1 MKSRTLGVVAA
12 LVALPTAAVLI
23 PSRLDGATS
32 SASSSTWRS
41 APAAKGG
48 VPTLVSVKITTGL
61 DDFATVS
68 RDAAR
73 RRIRRA
79 GCTNPGSGT
88 GAYSRSGSRVSG
100 SQTVHFNP
108 AGATIGGAASAFQ
121 AAYNTW
127 KAADA
132 NAPTMSVVSDSSV
145 SSPTADHRYELMFK
159 PLAGRTLAIT
169 YTWHWSTGEY
179 ESDTAF
185 STKAPWFIAP
195 GEGDGCYEGIAK
207 YDLQNTATHEFGHE
221 LGLSHVS
228 SAFNTMAPTATMGE
242 TYKRSLASG
251 DAAGLRAIY
260 G

>member
-1 MKSRTLGVVAA
+1 
-12 LVALPTAAVLI
+12 
-23 PSRLDGATS
+23 
-32 SASSSTWRS
+32 
-41 APAAKGG
+41 
-48 VPTLVSVKITTGL
+48 VSVKITTAS
-61 DDFATVS
+61 DDPSLVGQ
-68 RDAAR
+68 DAAR
-73 RRIRRA
+73 RRLRGA
-79 GCTNPGSGT
+79 GCSNPGAGT
-88 GAYSRSGSRVSG
+88 SAYSLSGSHVSG

-108 AGATIGGAASAFQ
+108 ANAPIAGAASAFQ

-127 KAADA
+127 KAADG
-132 NAPTMSVVSDSSV
+132 NAPSMSVVSDGTV
-145 SSPTADHRYELMFK
+145 SAPTADHRYELMFK
-159 PLAGRTLAIT
+159 RLGGRTLAIT

-185 STKAPWFIAP
+185 STTVPWFQAP

-228 SAFNTMAPTATMGE
+228 SAYNTMAPTATMGE

-251 DAAGLRAIY
+251 DILGLRAIY